1 MNETEKDLEDFIQYN
16 IGNFLWIYVSPI
28 LIILGTFG
36 NIMSICVLL
45 RPKFRFS
52 TAMFYL
58 TCLSFGDL
66 FTLYTGLLRYWIIKA
81 FDVDV
86 RSFSNASCKIHTFLV
101 YLSLDFTVW
110 VLVTVTIYRFLSV
123 SVPFKAKILCTL
135 KRSGLVIAVIIFLFV
150 VKNIHFFWNMELA
163 GSLEIRCGGKPNDF
177 MKYIWPWIDFSSF
190 CFIPFSIMIACN
202 VKIIY
207 EMTSSQRRLGFF
219 RTPTLAPRLSSP
231 SARDVH
237 SDLNVQSMT
246 MLDTTQTTKMLSQQ
260 TLQRKSSLATK
271 LDSPLKR
278 ESNSDMNVQSMTMLD
293 TTQTSEML
301 SQQTLQRTPSL
312 ETKLDS
318 LLTRESN
325 SDLTVQSMT
334 MQDAMQTSEMLS
346 QQTLQRTPSLETK
359 LDSPLTRENNSDLT
373 VQSMT
378 MQDATQTSE
387 MLSQQTLQR
396 TPSLETKLDSPLT
409 RENNSDLN
417 VQSMTMPDT
426 TQKSEMLS
434 QQTLQRKSSLA
445 TKLDSPLTRESNS
458 DLTVQSMTIQDAKQ
472 SSEMLSQEIT
482 SQMTSKQKSRQTS
495 KFKNYSP
502 ARRIST
508 LTVMLLTVNC
518 VFLITTSPIMVF
530 LIGQEYWYSYETPKD
545 IAWHNFWWAL
555 VNMLQ
560 YINNSIHFFLY
571 CLTGQR
577 FRKELRVML
586 RNHKI
591 TIIKG
596 TTRRLLVINNVLNH
610 IRLRFSR
617 VLSN

>member
-36 NIMSICVLL
+36 NVMSICVLL

-86 RSFSNASCKIHTFLV
+86 RSFSNASCKIHAFLV

-110 VLVTVTIYRFLSV
+110 VLVTVTIDRFLSV
-123 SVPFKAKILCTL
+123 FVPFKARILCTL
-135 KRSGLVIAVIIFLFV
+135 KRSGLVIAVIIFLLV
-150 VKNIHFFWNMELA
+150 VKNMHFFWNVELA
-163 GSLEIRCGGKPNDF
+163 GSLEIRCGSKPNDF
-177 MKYIWPWIDFSSF
+177 MKDIWHWIDFSTF
-190 CFIPFSIMIACN
+190 CFIPFSIMVACN

-207 EMTSSQRRLGFF
+207 EMTSSQRKLGFF

-231 SARDVH
+231 LARDAH
-237 SDLNVQSMT
+237 SDLN
-246 MLDTTQTTKMLSQQ
+246 
-260 TLQRKSSLATK
+260 A
-271 LDSPLKR
+271 
-278 ESNSDMNVQSMTMLD
+278 QSMTMLD

-301 SQQTLQRTPSL
+301 SQETLPRTP
-312 ETKLDS
+312 
-318 LLTRESN
+318 
-325 SDLTVQSMT
+325 
-334 MQDAMQTSEMLS
+334 
-346 QQTLQRTPSLETK
+346 
-359 LDSPLTRENNSDLT
+359 
-373 VQSMT
+373 
-378 MQDATQTSE
+378 
-387 MLSQQTLQR
+387 
-396 TPSLETKLDSPLT
+396 
-409 RENNSDLN
+409 
-417 VQSMTMPDT
+417 
-426 TQKSEMLS
+426 
-434 QQTLQRKSSLA
+434 SLA
-445 TKLDSPLTRESNS
+445 TKLDSPLTRRSNS
-458 DLTVQSMTIQDAKQ
+458 DLTVQSITIHDATQ
-472 SSEMLSQEIT
+472 TSEMLSREIT
-482 SQMTSKQKSRQTS
+482 SQMTSRQTSRQTS
-495 KFKNYSP
+495 KVKNRSP

-508 LTVMLLTVNC
+508 LTVMLLTVNG

-530 LIGQEYWYSYETPKD
+530 LIGQTYWFSDETQEE
-545 IAWHNFWWAL
+545 IAWQNFWWAV
-555 VNMLQ
+555 VNILQ

-591 TIIKG
+591 TIKKG